1 MILIDNG
8 EWIID
13 NDFVAH
19 FLMLIVNLNPL

>member
-13 NDFVAH
+13 NDFVAY
-19 FLMLIVNLNPL
+19 FLMLVLYSSPL

>member
-13 NDFVAH
+13 NDFVAY
-19 FLMLIVNLNPL
+19 FLMLVVYSSPL